1 MLAHIGC
8 SNSSGPLPYPGPTPT
23 PATVVDLS
31 TITTDFVVQDNSI
44 VTGTLAAN
52 VKITIASGAKVT
64 LKNAEINGTDDASYK
79 WAGLTCAGDA
89 TITLEG
95 ANKLK
100 GFWKYYPGLFV
111 PKGKTLTIKGSG
123 SLAAN
128 SNGRGAG
135 IGGCYAVAGSSDI
148 PKEEGSCGT
157 IVIEGGTITATGGMS
172 AGIGCS
178 YGSDCDGVTITGGTV
193 IATGGNMAAGI
204 GSGGSNSVCGPISI
218 SGGTVTATGGE
229 YAAGVG
235 TGYLTDSKCGAITV
249 ANTVTKFTATKGTDA
264 TDSVGHGK
272 NGGACGAVTIGGTVY
287 WDGSAYQN
295 EGATVLGQSPYTYQP
310 SPAPGPTPGTTL
322 DLSTVT
328 ADTTV
333 ADGYTITGTLANN
346 VKISIADGATVTLK
360 NASINADCTW
370 TSGNYAGL
378 NCLGDATITLEAG
391 TTNTVKGFN
400 RTYPGIHVPSGKTLT
415 INGSGTLAAS
425 PNTTNVGMNA
435 TGAGIGGGVGL
446 SCGNITI
453 EGGTITAS
461 TASHSAAI
469 GSGGNPAGTQ
479 TCGNITITGGTVT
492 ATCSASYGAGIGAG
506 LNGECGNISISGG
519 TVTAFGAS
527 AGAGGAGIGC
537 GGTKSTVGTIT
548 IADTVTKVTA
558 VKGYNAQSIGKG
570 FSGSGVTCTYVCG
583 TITIGGTVYAD
594 GIETSPYTYS
604 PLKYID
610 LGTAGKFYYSDGETW
625 RYAEEHHT
633 ENASCQINLDNT
645 ADAIFNT
652 ADANNQCLCVGTGTP
667 YTKVTPT
674 DVVNGD
680 LTYSWH

>member
-8 SNSSGPLPYPGPTPT
+8 SNSSDPLPYSGPTPT

-52 VKITIASGAKVT
+52 VKITIAPGAKVT
-64 LKNAEINGTDDASYK
+64 LKNAVINGTDDASYK

-95 ANKLK
+95 TNTLK

-128 SNGRGAG
+128 SNGYGAG
-135 IGGCYAVAGSSDI
+135 IGGCYAVDSSSHI

-193 IATGGNMAAGI
+193 TATGGTMAAGI

-218 SGGTVTATGGE
+218 SGGTVTAEGGQ
-229 YAAGVG
+229 YSAGVG

-272 NGGACGAVTIGGTVY
+272 NGGTCGAVTIGGTVY

-346 VKISIADGATVTLK
+346 VKISIAAGATVTLK
-360 NASINADCTW
+360 NASINAEGTW
-370 TSGNYAGL
+370 TSGDYAGL

-391 TTNTVKGFN
+391 TTNTVKGFKM
-400 RTYPGIHVPSGKTLT
+400 TYPGIHVPSGKTLT
-415 INGSGTLAAS
+415 INGTGALTVS
-425 PNTTNVGMNA
+425 PNTSGAGMSA

-446 SCGNITI
+446 PCGNIVI
-453 EGGTITAS
+453 AGGTITAS
-461 TASHSAAI
+461 TANYAAAI
-469 GSGGNPAGTQ
+469 GSGGNFSANNQ
-479 TCGNITITGGTVT
+479 TCGNISITGGTVT
-492 ATCSASYGAGIGAG
+492 ATCSVQHGPGIGAG
-506 LNGECGNISISGG
+506 GYGSCGDISITGG
-519 TVTAFGAS
+519 TVTATGAS
-527 AGAGGAGIGC
+527 TGTLGAGIGC
-537 GGTKSTVGTIT
+537 GGYTSSTVGTIT
-548 IADTVTKVTA
+548 IASTVTKVTA
-558 VKGYNAQSIGKG
+558 TAGTMGGNSAKSIGKG
-570 FSGSGVTCTYVCG
+570 HNGTDYIGSCG
-583 TITIGGTVYAD
+583 TITIGGTPYAD
-594 GIETSPYTYS
+594 GISDSPYTYQ
-604 PLKYID
+604 P
-610 LGTAGKFYYSDGETW
+610 
-625 RYAEEHHT
+625 
-633 ENASCQINLDNT
+633 
-645 ADAIFNT
+645 
-652 ADANNQCLCVGTGTP
+652 
-667 YTKVTPT
+667 
-674 DVVNGD
+674 
-680 LTYSWH
+680 